1 MIIVPDKE
9 KWDSGSSKKEIL
21 LQFPDIQ
28 VGQSYLELYGDS
40 VYAESMSLKEG
51 LFDGNGALEVFGC
64 VSSSFSIDIRH
75 PNFDVD
81 FKNTW
86 INAFIRN
93 VGESW
98 VPLFKGYIYSVGVT
112 RTENVINLQCYD
124 ALSHF
129 ADYNV
134 YGAFLQLSD
143 IFTFGRM
150 MTEVMQFMDLP
161 LADTDYPAKELTS
174 VFLHKNLNSTEI
186 SFLDVIKSVAQLLGR
201 FAIIDKDGCL
211 DFREVTIW
219 EDALPYPSNDQFPAN
234 DFYPGEYSEGNHTYI
249 DAYKDIWFDDYF
261 VKPIDKVTLRES
273 ESDSDTVVI
282 GTGNNNYLVE
292 GNMFIKCLTSTDKI
306 TVATNIY
313 NKIKDI
319 TYLPFDA
326 RVLGRPYIEV
336 GDSTSFY
343 VYDYSGGSP
352 QTRLMT
358 FVVFNRMLKGI
369 QWLEDTYTASGDE
382 YQPQVKITISGD
394 QLVEV
399 QAELEEIREDVSTI
413 SSDVSDVSDTVDGL
427 SSTVTTQGQDITD
440 LQQSV
445 TALEGLITLST
456 VDIGVGAPLPN
467 GHLYLVYE

>member
-219 EDALPYPSNDQFPAN
+219 EDTLPYPSNDQFPAN

-273 ESDSDTVVI
+273 ESDADTVVI

-369 QWLEDTYTASGDE
+369 QWLEDIYTASGDE

-399 QAELEEIREDVSTI
+399 QAELAEIREDVSTI
-413 SSDVSDVSDTVDGL
+413 SSDVSDVSDTVDDL

-445 TALEGLITLST
+445 TALERLITLST